1 MTNGCRTSSEGKEGA
16 APVPCS
22 STTRSAHAKASLPA
36 RTKEGKL
43 FAMLFK
49 HIMAHVLLSVL
60 ESVSTTRTRMWSR
73 AVGSRCALALAC
85 FPNTN
90 RAIDRM
96 ASNLQ
101 PKFRRV
107 CETWSGGAV
116 ASMAA
121 GVHRHTDTGSSCS
134 MMRKRIGRNTGLAC
148 IKAVDA
154 SFASSGSSI
163 VIIAST
169 SACWAV
175 SLSP

>member
-1 MTNGCRTSSEGKEGA
+1 M
-16 APVPCS
+16 PCS

-36 RTKEGKL
+36 RTKEGKW

-49 HIMAHVLLSVL
+49 QFMAHVLLSVS

-73 AVGSRCALALAC
+73 AVGSSCALALAC

-101 PKFRRV
+101 PKFRRLYG
-107 CETWSGGAV
+107 TWRGGAV
-116 ASMAA
+116 ASMTA
-121 GVHRHTDTGSSCS
+121 GIHRHTDTGSCS
-134 MMRKRIGRNTGLAC
+134 MMRKRVSRNTGLAC

-154 SFASSGSSI
+154 SFASTESSI
-163 VIIAST
+163 AINAST